1 MVNLAATGYLYGMAN
16 KIIRP
21 EELSSVCEKLH
32 QEKAVVVFTNGIFD
46 ILHPGHIQYLTEA
59 RALGTHLVVGL
70 NTDASA
76 ARLKG
81 SRRPIMPLEQRLEVL
96 AAFEVVSFVSWFDE
110 DTPAEIVRK
119 VRPDVLVK
127 GGDWTP
133 EQIVGKDFVESYGGK
148 VLSLPFLPGYS
159 TTAIIEKIIKL

>member
-1 MVNLAATGYLYGMAN
+1 MAN
-16 KIIRP
+16 KIIGP
-21 EELSSVCEKLH
+21 EELSSTCERLH

-76 ARLKG
+76 SRLKG

-110 DTPAEIVRK
+110 DTPAQIVRK
-119 VRPDVLVK
+119 VRPEVLVK

-133 EQIVGKDFVESYGGK
+133 EQIVGKEFVESYGGK